1 MSRLTTFLK
10 NLLISLLILSAIPS
24 VVMVLSKQYK
34 ELTTPT
40 AKVALM
46 HFNQPLMNSGEYV
59 KNLKKFFKDTSVK
72 AIVLK
77 MDCPGGAAGT
87 SQAIFGELVCLK
99 KEYPHKPVI
108 VFVENMC
115 ASGGYYIA
123 SAADWIIATGSSFI
137 GSVGVYIAKP
147 HLKNF
152 IEQFKLEYDFTR
164 TGDYKTVLNPFAP
177 RIEKEK
183 DHLQELCDDTYH
195 QFITD
200 VSNARPLLEL
210 KKANLWA
217 NGKIFTGAQALN
229 MKLVDQL
236 GAFAHVEQEVRNR
249 AHIPAHQEIQWVKA
263 EQKNIIMKLL
273 FPDDNEVQET
283 LSAALTSALSNALQ
297 ASHSQPI
304 IAQL

>member
-46 HFNQPLMNSGEYV
+46 HFNQPLMSSGEYV
-59 KNLKKFFKDTSVK
+59 KNLKKFFKDTTIK

-87 SQAIFGELVCLK
+87 SQAIFGELVSLK
-99 KEYPHKPVI
+99 KDNPHKPVI

-123 SAADWIIATGSSFI
+123 SAADHIIATGSSFI
-137 GSVGVYIAKP
+137 GSIGVYIAKP
-147 HLKNF
+147 HLKAF
-152 IEQFKLEYDFTR
+152 IEQFKLEYDFTK
-164 TGDYKTVLNPFAP
+164 TGAYKTVLNPFAP
-177 RIEKEK
+177 HVEHEK
-183 DHLQELCDDTYH
+183 DFLQQLCDDTYQ
-195 QFITD
+195 QFTTD
-200 VSNARPLLEL
+200 VANARPVLDL
-210 KKANLWA
+210 KNVSQWA
-217 NGKIFTGAQALN
+217 NGKIFTGRQALDL
-229 MKLVDQL
+229 KLVDQI
-236 GAFAHVEQEVRNR
+236 GAFAQVEQEVRAR

-263 EQKNIIMKLL
+263 EQKNILMKLL